1 VAVDT
6 ETGTLEVLRY
16 VVIEDIGRCINP
28 LLVHGQ
34 AVGGAVQGIG
44 ATILEELVYDAQGQL
59 LTGTFMDYP
68 LPTSRDV
75 PAVEDVILEDAP
87 SPHNPLGVKGAGEG
101 GIVATGA
108 ALANAVSNALA
119 PLGVQVTALPLSP
132 NNIKTWLR
140 QAAASAQPLTSGAE
154 RT

>member
-1 VAVDT
+1 MWRT
-6 ETGTLEVLRY
+6 SRWMPETGKIEVLRY
-16 VVIEDIGRCINP
+16 VVVEDIGRCINP

-44 ATILEELVYDAQGQL
+44 ASILEELVYDEHGQL
-59 LTGTFMDYP
+59 VSGTLMDYA
-68 LPTSRDV
+68 LPTSRDA
-75 PAVEDVILEDAP
+75 PAIEDVILEEAP

-132 NNIKTWLR
+132 SNIKAWLR
-140 QAAASAQPLTSGAE
+140 HAAL
-154 RT
+154 